1 MTSILDQPDTAA
13 APRARDITGTV
24 WRHRWLVALAVLA
37 AVAVGAALTFTAKE
51 RYTATAK
58 LLFRDPGLSRTLF
71 GSGLFEGSVDPA
83 RNASTNV
90 EIVKSEAVSGR
101 VQRAV
106 GKVTA
111 QLPEDVSV
119 KGTSNADV
127 VSIAATADKPK
138 DAVNVANAY
147 ASEYIA
153 FQRDTDRAT
162 VSDARETVQE
172 ALADATPEERPG
184 LLESARQLRVLE
196 TLQTGNAEVIARATP
211 PTSPSTPQPKRN
223 LVIAIF
229 AGLLL
234 GIALALLRERMDR
247 RLNTADEIE
256 RALGYQVLAQIPSS
270 RRVGVVD
277 EPFRMLRESLRY
289 LDVTRPHRCIVVT
302 SADAEE
308 GKTSVATNL
317 ARMLA
322 AGGERVMLIEADLRR
337 PAASAQLGRSPR
349 NPGLS
354 GVLSGQYTLD
364 EVVQPVGGGGRLQ
377 LVSSGPLPPNPA
389 DLLHSPLLDEML
401 QRALDFADHVILDT
415 TPLLPVSDAH
425 VLLTAPSVDGV
436 LVVARAR
443 RTRRGRARA
452 LARVLERSRQ
462 EVLGVAVTDV
472 RVDRAHTGYY
482 AAAPEDLAADGDHI
496 AGSRLVRS

>member
-1 MTSILDQPDTAA
+1 MTSTFDQPDT

-24 WRHRWLVALAVLA
+24 WRHRWIVAVTVLA
-37 AVAVGAALTFTAKE
+37 CLAIGAALTLTAKE

-90 EIVKSEAVSGR
+90 EIVRSEAVSRR
-101 VQRAV
+101 VKRAV
-106 GKVTA
+106 GRTTA
-111 QLPEDVSV
+111 RLPDDVEV

-127 VSIAATADKPK
+127 VSIAAAADKPK
-138 DAVNVANAY
+138 DAAVVANAY

-153 FQRDTDRAT
+153 FQRETDRAT
-162 VSDARETVQE
+162 VSDALETVQQ
-172 ALADATPEERPG
+172 ALADATAEERPG

-211 PTSPSTPQPKRN
+211 PTAPSTPQPKRN
-223 LVIAIF
+223 MIIALF

-234 GIALALLRERMDR
+234 GVALALLRERMDR
-247 RLNTADEIE
+247 RLNSAEEIE
-256 RALGYQVLAQIPSS
+256 RALGYQVLAQIPRS
-270 RRVGVVD
+270 RRVGVLD

-308 GKTSVATNL
+308 GKTTVATNL

-322 AGGERVMLIEADLRR
+322 AGGERVLLIEADLRR
-337 PAASAQLGRSPR
+337 PGASAQLGRSAR
-349 NPGLS
+349 TAGLS
-354 GVLSGQYTLD
+354 DVLTGQLTLD
-364 EVVQPVGGGGRLQ
+364 EVVQPVASSGRLQ

-389 DLLHSPLLDEML
+389 DLLHSPLFEEML

-425 VLLTAPSVDGV
+425 VLLTSPSVDGV

-443 RTRRGRARA
+443 RIRRGRART
-452 LARVLERSRQ
+452 LARMLERSRQ
-462 EVLGVAVTDV
+462 EVLGVVANDV
-472 RVDRAHTGYY
+472 RSDRSQGGYY
-482 AAAPEDLAADGDHI
+482 AADPGELAESGSAT